1 MSERSDP
8 RHDRRRD
15 RLVRPPGWE
24 NPHPAERYN
33 LVVIGG
39 GTGGLVAAAGAAGM
53 GAKVALVERGRL
65 GGDCL
70 NTGCV
75 PSKALLRC
83 ARAAANARRAGEFGV
98 RVEGEPEVDFPA
110 VMERMRRI
118 RAEIAIHDSA
128 ERLRDRGVD
137 VFFGEASFAG
147 PAAVAVGHQTLAF
160 HRAIVATG
168 ARPAEPPVEGLAEA
182 GFRTSETVFSLTGLP
197 DRLAVVGGGPVGCEI
212 AQAFARFG
220 SRVTMVEMTDRL
232 LPNDDPDA
240 SAVVAEALRRDGVEV
255 ATGCTVERVESV
267 AGGKRL
273 HLEGENGRGV
283 VEVDEIFVATG
294 RAPNVEG
301 LDLERAGIGTG
312 EGSGIEVDDRLRTAN
327 PRVYAIG
334 DVLPGPRFTH
344 LSDAQARV
352 ALRNALFPGSA
363 KASALAIPWCTFTD
377 PEVAQ
382 AGHTSASA
390 AEAGIEIRTL
400 TRPLEEVDRAVLDGE
415 TAGFARVHLEKG
427 GDAIVG
433 ATMVARHAGE
443 MISEMTLAIEAGVG
457 LEAVGDAIHPYPT
470 QAEAWKQL
478 GDEYRR
484 SRLTPWVRKAFE
496 LWFRWRR

>member
-24 NPHPAERYN
+24 NPRPAERYN

-39 GTGGLVAAAGAAGM
+39 GTGGLVAAVGAAGL
-53 GAKVALVERGRL
+53 GAKVALVERRRL

-83 ARAAANARRAGEFGV
+83 ARVAANARRAGDFGI
-98 RVEGEPEVDFPA
+98 RVGGEPEVDFPA

-118 RAEIAIHDSA
+118 RAEIAVHDSA
-128 ERLRDRGVD
+128 ERLRDHGVD

-147 PAAVAVGHQTLAF
+147 PAAVAVGHHTLAF

-168 ARPAEPPVEGLAEA
+168 ARPAEPPVEGLAET
-182 GFRTSETVFSLTGLP
+182 GFLTSETVFSLSGLP
-197 DRLAVVGGGPVGCEI
+197 VRLAVVGGGPVGCEI

-220 SRVTMVEMTDRL
+220 SRVTVVEMTDRL

-240 SAVVAEALRRDGVEV
+240 SAAVAEALRRDGIDV
-255 ATGCTVERVESV
+255 ATGCTVERVEPV
-267 AGGKRL
+267 AGAKRL
-273 HLEGENGRGV
+273 HLEGEEGRGV

-301 LDLERAGIGTG
+301 LGLEAAGIGSG
-312 EGSGIEVDDRLRTAN
+312 DGRGIEVDDRLRTAN

-344 LSDAQARV
+344 LSDAQARL
-352 ALRNALFPGSA
+352 ALRNALFPGSE
-363 KASALAIPWCTFTD
+363 KASALTIPWCTYTD

-400 TRPLEEVDRAVLDGE
+400 TRPLGEVDRAVLDGE
-415 TAGFARVHLEKG
+415 TAGFARVHLEEG

-443 MISEMTLAIEAGVG
+443 MISEMTLAIAAGVG

-484 SRLTPWVRKAFE
+484 SRLTRLVRKAFE
-496 LWFRWRR
+496 LWFSWRR

>member
-24 NPHPAERYN
+24 NPRPAERYN

-118 RAEIAIHDSA
+118 RAEIAVHDSA

-240 SAVVAEALRRDGVEV
+240 SSVVAEALRRDGVEV
-255 ATGCTVERVESV
+255 ATGWTVERVESV

-273 HLEGENGRGV
+273 HLEGEDGRRAV
-283 VEVDEIFVATG
+283 AVDEIFVATG

-334 DVLPGPRFTH
+334 DVLPGLRFTH

-363 KASALAIPWCTFTD
+363 KASALTIPWCTFTD

-400 TRPLEEVDRAVLDGE
+400 TLPLEEVDRAVLDGE

-457 LEAVGDAIHPYPT
+457 LEAVGDTIHPYPT

-484 SRLTPWVRKAFE
+484 SRLTPLVRKAFE
-496 LWFRWRR
+496 LWFRWWR